1 MDEMMLTEDQMKARA
16 TILASMLSAINPD
29 GGPVSIEARD
39 CPLIVK
45 SLRLLAAVVKSD
57 APPDDGLH

>member
-1 MDEMMLTEDQMKARA
+1 MTEDQMKARA
-16 TILASMLSAINPD
+16 TMLASMLDVINPA

-45 SLRLLAAVVKSD
+45 SLRLLAGMMKSG
-57 APPDDGLH
+57 APPVPNGHKP